1 LYMQAFT
8 CTRRLPATIH
18 KVLKPAL
25 HIHPARTMS
34 FFPRIASSGEFM
46 PLFRLLDDY
55 AAHTHPTRGLP
66 SSSAV
71 TAPSTSSIRAFQPRF
86 DVKESADAFELH
98 GELPGIE
105 QKDVSIEFEDAN
117 TIVIKGRTESR
128 REYGSAP
135 ALEGQAEQGRIADE
149 GDSEASYHKATVE
162 DEAVTAA
169 ATSTDAG
176 AAAAEPVPAEAKST
190 TNNDNEQQVSAPASS
205 RKQAETSR
213 YWVSERSTGEFYRSF
228 QFPTRVDQD
237 GVKASLKNGV
247 LSITVPKARA
257 PTTRKIQIE

>member
-1 LYMQAFT
+1 MQAFT

-162 DEAVTAA
+162 DEA
-169 ATSTDAG
+169 
-176 AAAAEPVPAEAKST
+176 ST

>member
-1 LYMQAFT
+1 
-8 CTRRLPATIH
+8 
-18 KVLKPAL
+18 
-25 HIHPARTMS
+25 
-34 FFPRIASSGEFM
+34 
-46 PLFRLLDDY
+46 
-55 AAHTHPTRGLP
+55 
-66 SSSAV
+66 
-71 TAPSTSSIRAFQPRF
+71 
-86 DVKESADAFELH
+86 
-98 GELPGIE
+98 
-105 QKDVSIEFEDAN
+105 
-117 TIVIKGRTESR
+117 GRTESR

-169 ATSTDAG
+169 ATGTDAG